1 MKQVSIIENY
11 ILTENFINT
20 FLESSEEI
28 EGIDEASVLDG
39 IISKI
44 KSIPKGTKLEIKKRT
59 PEEQKKFKETKQYK
73 NLKAK
78 LEKRAAKTIAKE
90 SGSKGFTLN
99 DPEVIKKHRLFILVS
114 AFLEL
119 IVGFSFLFVAVTISF
134 SGGMLGMLG
143 VIAYQSLRST
153 EAFAKFLDACNALIK
168 SKTPSVW
175 EWLNKVEKSIL
186 EAAKNAAKNEN
197 EISGKDE
204 SYTFVLDY

>member
-1 MKQVSIIENY
+1 MEQVSIVENY
-11 ILTENFINT
+11 ILTENFINA
-20 FLESSEEI
+20 FLESNEEI

-90 SGSKGFTLN
+90 SGSKGFTMN
-99 DPEVIKKHRLFILVS
+99 DPEVFKKHKLYTLVS
-114 AFLEL
+114 GFLEIIAVFYCVLALPPVSGL
-119 IVGFSFLFVAVTISF
+119 IGL
-134 SGGMLGMLG
+134 LGIL
-143 VIAYQSLRST
+143 AYQALRST
-153 EAFAKFLDACNALIK
+153 ETFSKFLDACNALVK
-168 SKTPSVW
+168 SKTPLIW
-175 EWLNKVEKSIL
+175 EWLNKVEKNIF
-186 EAAKNAAKNEN
+186 EPAKNEN

>member
-1 MKQVSIIENY
+1 MEQVSIVENF

-28 EGIDEASVLDG
+28 EGINEASVLDG
-39 IISKI
+39 IINKI

-90 SGSKGFTLN
+90 SGYKGFTLN
-99 DPEVIKKHRLFILVS
+99 DPEVIKKHRLFTLVS

-119 IVGFSFLFVAVTISF
+119 IAVFYCVLALPPIS
-134 SGGMLGMLG
+134 GLIGLLGIL
-143 VIAYQSLRST
+143 AYQALRST
-153 EAFAKFLDACNALIK
+153 ETFSKFLDACNALVK
-168 SKTPSVW
+168 SKTPSIW
-175 EWLNKVEKSIL
+175 EWLNKVEKNIF
-186 EAAKNAAKNEN
+186 EPAKDEN
-197 EISGKDE
+197 KISGKDE

>member
-1 MKQVSIIENY
+1 MKQVSIVENY

-90 SGSKGFTLN
+90 SKSKEFNLN
-99 DPEVIKKHRLFILVS
+99 DPEAMKKHKLFMLVS
-114 AFLEL
+114 GFLEL
-119 IVGFSFLFVAVTISF
+119 IAVF
-134 SGGMLGMLG
+134 YCVLALPPVSGLIGLLGIL
-143 VIAYQSLRST
+143 AYQALRST
-153 EAFAKFLDACNALIK
+153 ETFSKFLDACNTLVK
-168 SKTPSVW
+168 SKTPSIW
-175 EWLNKVEKSIL
+175 EWLNKVEKNIF
-186 EAAKNAAKNEN
+186 EPAKNEN

>member
-1 MKQVSIIENY
+1 MEQVSIVENY
-11 ILTENFINT
+11 ILTENLINT

-28 EGIDEASVLDG
+28 EGIDEASVLDS
-39 IISKI
+39 IINKI

-99 DPEVIKKHRLFILVS
+99 DPEVIKKHRLFTLVS

-119 IVGFSFLFVAVTISF
+119 IAVFYCVLALPPIS
-134 SGGMLGMLG
+134 GLIGLLGIL
-143 VIAYQSLRST
+143 AYQALRST
-153 EAFAKFLDACNALIK
+153 ETFSKFLDACNALVK

-175 EWLNKVEKSIL
+175 EWLNKVEKNIF
-186 EAAKNAAKNEN
+186 EPAKDEN

>member
-1 MKQVSIIENY
+1 MEQVSIVENF

-28 EGIDEASVLDG
+28 EGINEASVLDG

-99 DPEVIKKHRLFILVS
+99 DPEVIKKHRLFTLVS

-119 IVGFSFLFVAVTISF
+119 IAVFYCVLALPPIS
-134 SGGMLGMLG
+134 GLIGLLGIL
-143 VIAYQSLRST
+143 AYQALRST
-153 EAFAKFLDACNALIK
+153 ETFSKFLDACNALVK
-168 SKTPSVW
+168 SKTPSIW
-175 EWLNKVEKSIL
+175 EWLNKVEKNIF
-186 EAAKNAAKNEN
+186 EPAKDEN

>member
-1 MKQVSIIENY
+1 MEQVSIVENY

-28 EGIDEASVLDG
+28 EGIDEASVLDS
-39 IISKI
+39 IINKI

-99 DPEVIKKHRLFILVS
+99 DPEVIKKHRLFTLVS

-119 IVGFSFLFVAVTISF
+119 IAVFYCVLALPPIS
-134 SGGMLGMLG
+134 GLIGLLGIL
-143 VIAYQSLRST
+143 AYQALRST
-153 EAFAKFLDACNALIK
+153 ETFSKFLDACNALVK

-175 EWLNKVEKSIL
+175 EWLNKVEKNIF
-186 EAAKNAAKNEN
+186 EPAKDEN
-197 EISGKDE
+197 EISGKGE

>member
-1 MKQVSIIENY
+1 MEQVSIVENF

-39 IISKI
+39 IINKI

-99 DPEVIKKHRLFILVS
+99 DPEVIKKHRLFTLVS

-119 IVGFSFLFVAVTISF
+119 IAVFYCVLALPPIS
-134 SGGMLGMLG
+134 GLIGLLGIL
-143 VIAYQSLRST
+143 AYQALRST
-153 EAFAKFLDACNALIK
+153 ETFSKFLDACNALVK
-168 SKTPSVW
+168 SKTPSIW
-175 EWLNKVEKSIL
+175 EWLNKVEKNIF
-186 EAAKNAAKNEN
+186 EPAKDEN
-197 EISGKDE
+197 EISGKGE

>member
-1 MKQVSIIENY
+1 MKQVSIVENY

-99 DPEVIKKHRLFILVS
+99 DPEAMKKHKLFMLVS
-114 AFLEL
+114 GFLEL
-119 IVGFSFLFVAVTISF
+119 IAVF
-134 SGGMLGMLG
+134 YCVLALPPVSGLIGLLGIL
-143 VIAYQSLRST
+143 AYQALRST
-153 EAFAKFLDACNALIK
+153 ETFSKFLDACNALVK
-168 SKTPSVW
+168 SKTPSIW
-175 EWLNKVEKSIL
+175 EWLNKVEKNIF
-186 EAAKNAAKNEN
+186 EPAKNEN

>member
-1 MKQVSIIENY
+1 MKQASIVENY

-20 FLESSEEI
+20 FLESTEEI
-28 EGIDEASVLDG
+28 EGIDEASILDG

-90 SGSKGFTLN
+90 SGSKGFNLN
-99 DPEVIKKHRLFILVS
+99 DPEVMKKHKLFMLVS
-114 AFLEL
+114 GFLEIIAVFYCVLALHPVSGL
-119 IVGFSFLFVAVTISF
+119 IGL
-134 SGGMLGMLG
+134 LGIL
-143 VIAYQSLRST
+143 AYQALRST
-153 EAFAKFLDACNALIK
+153 ETFSKFLDACNALVK
-168 SKTPSVW
+168 SKTPSIW
-175 EWLNKVEKSIL
+175 EWLNKVEKNIF
-186 EAAKNAAKNEN
+186 EPAKNEN

>member
-1 MKQVSIIENY
+1 MEQVSIVENY

-28 EGIDEASVLDG
+28 EGIDEASVLDS
-39 IISKI
+39 IINKI

-99 DPEVIKKHRLFILVS
+99 DPEVIKKHRLFTLVS

-119 IVGFSFLFVAVTISF
+119 IAVFYCVLALPPIS
-134 SGGMLGMLG
+134 GLIGLLGIL
-143 VIAYQSLRST
+143 AYQALRST
-153 EAFAKFLDACNALIK
+153 ETFSKFLDACNALVK
-168 SKTPSVW
+168 SKTPSIW
-175 EWLNKVEKSIL
+175 EWLNKVEKNIF
-186 EAAKNAAKNEN
+186 EPAKDEN
-197 EISGKDE
+197 EISGKGE

>member
-1 MKQVSIIENY
+1 MEQVSIVENY

-20 FLESSEEI
+20 FLESNEEI

-39 IISKI
+39 IINKI

-99 DPEVIKKHRLFILVS
+99 DPEVIKKHRLFTLVS

-119 IVGFSFLFVAVTISF
+119 IAVFYCVLALPPIS
-134 SGGMLGMLG
+134 GLIGLLGIL
-143 VIAYQSLRST
+143 AYQALRST
-153 EAFAKFLDACNALIK
+153 ETFSKFLDACNTLVK
-168 SKTPSVW
+168 SKTPSIW
-175 EWLNKVEKSIL
+175 EWLNKVEKNIF
-186 EAAKNAAKNEN
+186 EPVKNEN
-197 EISGKDE
+197 EVSGKDE

>member
-1 MKQVSIIENY
+1 MEQVSIVENY

-39 IISKI
+39 IINKI

-99 DPEVIKKHRLFILVS
+99 DPEVIKKHRLFTLVS

-119 IVGFSFLFVAVTISF
+119 IAVFYCVLALPPIS
-134 SGGMLGMLG
+134 GLIGLLGIL
-143 VIAYQSLRST
+143 AYQALRST
-153 EAFAKFLDACNALIK
+153 ETFSKFLDACNALVK

-175 EWLNKVEKSIL
+175 EWLNKVEKNIF
-186 EAAKNAAKNEN
+186 EPAKDEN

>member
-1 MKQVSIIENY
+1 MEQVSIVENY

-28 EGIDEASVLDG
+28 EGIDEASVLDS
-39 IISKI
+39 IINKI

-99 DPEVIKKHRLFILVS
+99 DPEVIKKHRLFTLVS

-119 IVGFSFLFVAVTISF
+119 IAVFYCVLALPPIS
-134 SGGMLGMLG
+134 GLIGLLGIL
-143 VIAYQSLRST
+143 AYQALRST
-153 EAFAKFLDACNALIK
+153 ETFSKFLDACNALVK
-168 SKTPSVW
+168 SKTPSVG
-175 EWLNKVEKSIL
+175 EWLNKVEKNIF
-186 EAAKNAAKNEN
+186 EPAKDEN

-204 SYTFVLDY
+204 SYTFVLYY